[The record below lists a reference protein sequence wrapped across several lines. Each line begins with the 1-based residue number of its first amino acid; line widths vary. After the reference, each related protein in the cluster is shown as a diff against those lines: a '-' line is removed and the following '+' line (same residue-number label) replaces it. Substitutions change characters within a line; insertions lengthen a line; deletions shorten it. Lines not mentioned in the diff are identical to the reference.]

1 MEKEQ
6 NQNNTDNSKENNE
19 EKERS
24 SKGIPYHPE
33 VIEWFRSITSE
44 LNVDFNF

>member
-1 MEKEQ
+1 MYKLIKES
-6 NQNNTDNSKENNE
+6 NLYDVYHSE

-24 SKGIPYHPE
+24 EKGIPYHPE
-33 VIEWFRSITSE
+33 VVEWFRSITSE